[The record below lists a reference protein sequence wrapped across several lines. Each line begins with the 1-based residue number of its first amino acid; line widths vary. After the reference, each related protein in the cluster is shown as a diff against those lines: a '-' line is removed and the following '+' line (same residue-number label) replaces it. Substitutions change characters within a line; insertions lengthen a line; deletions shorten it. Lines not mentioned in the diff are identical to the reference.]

1 MLFISKAVLILAK
14 HRHRMLYDASQSRG
28 ENKNGESDGRQAGR
42 GDKAE
47 SLGPV
52 HVRVWAKDKDCYE
65 KR

>member
-1 MLFISKAVLILAK
+1 MVHNDLANY
-14 HRHRMLYDASQSRG
+14 RRTAWHRMLYDASQSRG

-42 GDKAE
+42 GDKPE
-47 SLGPV
+47 SLRPV